1 MCTKFTSRL
10 FYEYVNVHFLDV
22 VSYKKMMPTTKK
34 IMAIMMM
41 KMAICRG

>member
-10 FYEYVNVHFLDV
+10 FYEYVNIYFSGV
-22 VSYKKMMPTTKK
+22 VSYKKMMPMTKK
-34 IMAIMMM
+34 IMAILMM